1 METIK
6 KLLKWLEPMPTWLR
20 ALVLVLLAAI
30 ALIAT
35 TTLQSCGT
43 PKTMATV
50 TNVNP
55 NSTVTVTLSVHNSN
69 STTNNVDPTV
79 TVDPLID

>member
-6 KLLKWLEPMPTWLR
+6 NLLAWLKPFPIWLR
-20 ALVLVLLAAI
+20 AVVLALLGAL

-35 TTLQSCGT
+35 MAFSSCGT

-55 NSTVTVTLSVHNSN
+55 NSTVTVTLSVQNSN

-79 TVDPLID
+79 TVDPVM

>member
-6 KLLKWLEPMPTWLR
+6 KLLAWLKPFPIWIR
-20 ALVLVLLAAI
+20 ALVLFLVSALL
-30 ALIAT
+30 LIAT
-35 TTLQSCGT
+35 MAFTSCGT

-55 NSTVTVTLSVHNSN
+55 NSTVTVTLSVQNSN

-79 TVDPLID
+79 TIDPIN